1 MNKDNYSYSKNFQ
14 SDLIIKKIY
23 ENYYSKSADNIII
36 TSLTGGTKSAVY
48 LIQDSENKIVLKIST
63 KQQDKLLSF
72 ERNTIW
78 WESEMLKLMELKNI
92 PAPKLF
98 KYDDSCE
105 ICDSP
110 YILMS
115 YIEGQTFEQCKK
127 NLSEKEINNI
137 EYQIGQIC
145 FNICKIKGSNFYLPS
160 KPENRYNNNF
170 ESILN
175 LFNML
180 LEDAKTKNIKIG
192 VLSYEEIIQ
201 LITKYKE
208 VLININNLCLVHSD
222 IWDGNIIIKDC
233 KISGIVDFADI
244 YFCDELM
251 TFYFHTIKPETSKEF
266 LKGFG
271 KEELTFEEEIRIS
284 IYRLLVLLK
293 MYIESNYKHFKNN
306 EWILDKMYNDIS
318 KLQDQD
324 KKLKL
329 V

>member
-14 SDLIIKKIY
+14 SDSIIKKIY
-23 ENYYSKSADNIII
+23 EKNFNKSAEGIII

-48 LIQDSENKIVLKIST
+48 LIQDCEEKIVLKIST

-72 ERNTIW
+72 EKNTIW
-78 WESEMLKLMELKNI
+78 WESKMLKLMELKNI
-92 PAPKLF
+92 PAPRLY

-105 ICDSP
+105 VCDSA

-115 YIEGQTFEQCKK
+115 YIEGQTFEVCKK
-127 NLSEKEINNI
+127 NLTEKEINDI
-137 EYQIGQIC
+137 EYKIGQIC
-145 FNICKIKGSNFYLPS
+145 SNICEIKGTDFYLPS
-160 KPENRYNNNF
+160 MPKNKYNTNF
-170 ESILN
+170 EFILN

-180 LEDAKTKNIKIG
+180 LEDAKTKKINIG
-192 VLSYEEIIQ
+192 LLNYNEIIE
-201 LITKYKE
+201 LITKYEE
-208 VLININNLCLVHSD
+208 VLNNINNLCLVHSD
-222 IWDGNIIIKDC
+222 IWDGNIIIKDG

-251 TFYFHTIKPETSKEF
+251 TFYFHTIKPETSKKF
-266 LKGFG
+266 LEGFG
-271 KEELTFEEEIRIS
+271 KEKLTFEENVRIS

-293 MYIESNYKHFKNN
+293 MHIESNYKHFENN
-306 EWILDKMYNDIS
+306 DWIIDKIYNEIS
-318 KLQDQD
+318 KLKDMD